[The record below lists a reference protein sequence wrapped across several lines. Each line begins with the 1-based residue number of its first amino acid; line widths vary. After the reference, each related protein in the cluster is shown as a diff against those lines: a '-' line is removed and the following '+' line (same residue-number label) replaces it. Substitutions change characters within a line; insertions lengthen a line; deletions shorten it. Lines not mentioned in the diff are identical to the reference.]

1 MPYNLWIFP
10 LLSGF
15 YFLIKYKYNTYKY
28 QRLDSQILI
37 FHSILYGIFIFLGV
51 YLIRVIL
58 TFLFPTLIPTVYSIL
73 YKLPIKEQDLL
84 WTSLFCF
91 SITVIIVESL
101 NYIYERNEYF
111 CWKKP
116 VDKAIDEIGDEVE
129 QLFKQSF
136 VDKLLIQITLKNNKV
151 YVGFADKILPPKE
164 TNYLKIVPLISGY
177 RKSET
182 KEIEFTTEY
191 FKALDYYEKYPSKY
205 NSFDMDVIV
214 MQNEILTAQIFD
226 WDIFKVFNYPAENEN
241 QAEKPKKKG
250 KKNTN
255 PETQA
260 E

>member
-37 FHSILYGIFIFLGV
+37 FHSILYGIFIFLGI
-51 YLIRVIL
+51 YLIRVIIS
-58 TFLFPTLIPTVYSIL
+58 FLFPSCTPFIHKLL
-73 YKLPIKEQDLL
+73 YRLPIKEQDFL
-84 WTSLFCF
+84 WTSIFCF
-91 SITVIIVESL
+91 TLTVICVEAL
-101 NYIYERNEYF
+101 NYIYEKNEYF

-116 VDKAIDEIGDEVE
+116 VDRAIDEIGDEVE

-177 RKSET
+177 REPQT

-191 FKALDYYEKYPSKY
+191 FEALDFYEKHPSKY

-214 MQNEILTAQIFD
+214 MQDEILTAQIFD
-226 WDIFKVFNYPAENEN
+226 WDIFRLFNYPTETDSAP
-241 QAEKPKKKG
+241 KPKKN
-250 KKNTN
+250 KKSQPN
-255 PETQA
+255 P
-260 E
+260 

>member
-101 NYIYERNEYF
+101 NYIYEATSIYYKTIAYKDFDRF
-111 CWKKP
+111 ILP
-116 VDKAIDEIGDEVE
+116 VAKRIFATTISQDLVEVKSLGGGNSGDEI
-129 QLFKQSF
+129 
-136 VDKLLIQITLKNNKV
+136 KN
-151 YVGFADKILPPKE
+151 
-164 TNYLKIVPLISGY
+164 
-177 RKSET
+177 
-182 KEIEFTTEY
+182 
-191 FKALDYYEKYPSKY
+191 
-205 NSFDMDVIV
+205 
-214 MQNEILTAQIFD
+214 
-226 WDIFKVFNYPAENEN
+226 
-241 QAEKPKKKG
+241 KKRFEG
-250 KKNTN
+250 
-255 PETQA
+255 
-260 E
+260 

>member
-51 YLIRVIL
+51 YSIRIILSLI
-58 TFLFPTLIPTVYSIL
+58 FPTLIPTIYSFL
-73 YKLPIKEQDLL
+73 YKLPIREQDLL
-84 WTSLFCF
+84 WSSLFCF
-91 SITVIIVESL
+91 IITFLAVELL
-101 NYIYERNEYF
+101 NYINEKNEYF
-111 CWKKP
+111 CWRKP
-116 VDKAIDEIGDEVE
+116 VAKAIDEIGDEVE

-136 VDKLLIQITLKNNKV
+136 VDKLFIQVTLKNNKV
-151 YVGFADKILPPKE
+151 YVGFADTILPPKE

-182 KEIEFTTEY
+182 KEVEFTTEY
-191 FKALDYYEKYPSKY
+191 FEALDFYEKNPSKY

-214 MQNEILTAQIFD
+214 MQDEILTAQIFD
-226 WDIFKVFNYPAENEN
+226 WDIFRLFNYPTENEN
-241 QAEKPKKKG
+241 LAEKPKNRKK
-250 KKNTN
+250 KK
-255 PETQA
+255 PQA
-260 E
+260 DE